1 MSRGQGHRATGL
13 FISQSNFLKSGGGG
27 VQICTREFTD
37 VIKAAGV
44 DLTILPFEPDRRLST
59 SLLRLVDSSP
69 FVRPF
74 APDLLS
80 KIEAAA
86 RQTPF
91 DFVFLNQEV
100 LATLG
105 PFLRSTLGPHI
116 KIVVL
121 SHGLEHT
128 DLLHMI
134 RLRRSLPISGR
145 TRPTASVLL
154 GRIFLAEQHFR
165 QFIDGVCAI
174 SPFDAEVE
182 RWLGTR
188 RVVWLPRV
196 VTSRPLA
203 WQPTPGRLGFVGTLD
218 HAPNLEGL
226 VAILEVMARKQTQ
239 GMTVRVVGSM
249 DIAQWLRS
257 RFAHVEALGALD
269 DAALTVEAAT
279 WTAFLHPIFCLP
291 RGASTKLALGLS
303 WEIPVVTTPPG
314 RRGYVWGEGG
324 PLEVDTPEAFVA
336 ACEALDPPAAQRS
349 RDDVRRAVATSPT
362 VESVAAGMR
371 AFLAGL

>member
-1 MSRGQGHRATGL
+1 MSRAAGL

-27 VQICTREFTD
+27 VQICTREFID
-37 VIKAAGV
+37 VIKAADV
-44 DLTILPFEPDRRLST
+44 DLTVLPFESDRRLST
-59 SLLRLVDSSP
+59 ALLRLVDSSP
-69 FVRPF
+69 FLRPF
-74 APDLLS
+74 APDLLPQ
-80 KIEAAA
+80 IEAAV

-105 PFLRSTLGPHI
+105 PFLRSTLGAHC

-128 DLLHMI
+128 DLLHLI

-145 TRPTASVLL
+145 TRPTAPVVL
-154 GRIFLAEQHFR
+154 GRVLLAEQHFR

-182 RWLGTR
+182 RWLGAR
-188 RVVWLPRV
+188 RVVWFPRV

-226 VAILEVMARKQTQ
+226 VAMLDVMARQGAG
-239 GMTVRVVGSM
+239 GMTVRVVGSVE
-249 DIAQWLRS
+249 IAQWLRS
-257 RFAHVEALGALD
+257 RYAHVEALGALD

-303 WEIPVVTTPPG
+303 WELPVVTTAYG
-314 RRGYVWGEGG
+314 RRGYVWDEGG
-324 PLEVDTPEAFVA
+324 PLEADTPEAFVA
-336 ACEALDPPAAQRS
+336 ACAALDPPAAQRS
-349 RDDVRRAVATSPT
+349 RDAVRRAVATSPT
-362 VESVAAGMR
+362 VASVAAQMR
-371 AFLAGL
+371 SFLADL

>member
-1 MSRGQGHRATGL
+1 MRRATGL

-27 VQICTREFTD
+27 VQICTREFIE
-37 VIKAAGV
+37 VIRASDV
-44 DLTILPFEPDRRLST
+44 DLTILPFEPDRRVST
-59 SLLRLVDSSP
+59 ALLRLVDSSP

-74 APDLLS
+74 APDLPS
-80 KIEAAA
+80 RIEAAA

-100 LATLG
+100 LAVLG
-105 PFLRSTLGPHI
+105 PLLRSTLGARC

-128 DLLHMI
+128 DLLHII

-174 SPFDAEVE
+174 SPFDADVE

-188 RVVWLPRV
+188 RVAWLPRV
-196 VTSRPLA
+196 VTSQPLS
-203 WQPTPGRLGFVGTLD
+203 WQPTPGRMGFVGTLD

-226 VAILEVMARKQTQ
+226 VAMLEAMAGQRID

-249 DIAQWLRS
+249 EIAQWLRS
-257 RFAHVEALGALD
+257 RFAHVEALGTLD
-269 DAALTVEAAT
+269 DAALAVEAAT

-303 WEIPVVTTPPG
+303 WEIPVVTTAYG
-314 RRGYVWGEGG
+314 RRGYVWSEGG
-324 PLEVDTPEAFVA
+324 PLEADTPEAFVA
-336 ACEALDPPAAQRS
+336 ACQALDPVAAQRS

-362 VESVAAGMR
+362 VQSVAAQMR
-371 AFLAGL
+371 SFLAEL